1 MTEDDNI
8 QCLSTIPSLVAALSS
23 VPDSVELILVG
34 GEALTG
40 ATVDAVK
47 ESNAKLVSVYGPT
60 ETSNI
65 VCARTV
71 LDSNN
76 ITSLGAFFPNVQTYV
91 SCPESLELKA
101 FGEWGELLIGGDQV
115 GLGYL
120 NRPELTAEKFISNPW
135 GAGTLYRTGDLV
147 RFGADGQLEIGGRID
162 FMIKFNGQRMEAG
175 EIENALMSIDGVDEA
190 VVLHRKDLDGPD
202 ALCAYVKPSST
213 VVDGGANLKAN
224 LVLPKYMFPTAF
236 VGIDSWPRNGN
247 EKIDRKSLPKPV
259 AVKKVAL
266 AGDESNWEA
275 RNEMDNQLRKIF
287 ADTLKLDMSNVASID
302 SDFFDI
308 GGDSLGSMKL
318 ARAIQKDLGVK
329 LPIAKVMKCRTVAAL
344 SDEISNMSKCS
355 SGSELSMPPV
365 VASHAVDDNATEL
378 FYPAHSGQSYILKL
392 SHDYKAAKSTAYS
405 CPMALWID
413 GDIHLDCLEQAM
425 VSMKKRQAVMRTG
438 FMRDPYSSNQWLQVI
453 KPCDNQLSHTLIY
466 GLEEVET
473 EEQALALYREDCA
486 TDFGAYALTTGNL
499 VRSRLVHVQSTGRH
513 LLLIQIHHIIF
524 DGLSH
529 QLFWHDFSTLYAKA
543 VSEKSGVSD
552 DVVSS
557 CLKVPQLEPMPLQLI
572 DLTQWQL
579 DTSAHPEMK
588 RQRQYWRKQLREG
601 RLPLLAF
608 PEDKPRPN
616 ERTWNGWSIPLVI
629 QPDVGR
635 RLVQLGKEEKCTPF
649 QVILALWSLVLC
661 RHTGQEE
668 VVVGCAFGGREQDTG
683 LTNVLGFLVNYLAM
697 RVEVPKDTS
706 SGSIR
711 QYLRS
716 TRETVTN
723 GILNGALP
731 YNQIV
736 NECLPS
742 LNYESNR
749 PQVFQTMLSMADTDG
764 WANHLETEQFAS
776 AGAKIT
782 PIAQCTWDR
791 CKSDVRIRAHQ
802 LSNGGFKGDIEFNSD
817 VYSHKRI
824 VALSESLVELAT
836 SFAFAADDDSVWS
849 IPMKKYREPKS
860 GQLARQRSSVR
871 RESSRRTSFLTR
883 QASSLRAIY
892 DAASA
897 YDEERRQSLICIGGK
912 RNDSMSAILVA

>member
-1 MTEDDNI
+1 M
-8 QCLSTIPSLVAALSS
+8 
-23 VPDSVELILVG
+23 
-34 GEALTG
+34 
-40 ATVDAVK
+40 VD
-47 ESNAKLVSVYGPT
+47 
-60 ETSNI
+60 I
-65 VCARTV
+65 
-71 LDSNN
+71 
-76 ITSLGAFFPNVQTYV
+76 
-91 SCPESLELKA
+91 
-101 FGEWGELLIGGDQV
+101 
-115 GLGYL
+115 
-120 NRPELTAEKFISNPW
+120 
-135 GAGTLYRTGDLV
+135 
-147 RFGADGQLEIGGRID
+147 
-162 FMIKFNGQRMEAG
+162 
-175 EIENALMSIDGVDEA
+175 
-190 VVLHRKDLDGPD
+190 
-202 ALCAYVKPSST
+202 
-213 VVDGGANLKAN
+213 
-224 LVLPKYMFPTAF
+224 
-236 VGIDSWPRNGN
+236 
-247 EKIDRKSLPKPV
+247 
-259 AVKKVAL
+259 
-266 AGDESNWEA
+266 
-275 RNEMDNQLRKIF
+275 
-287 ADTLKLDMSNVASID
+287 
-302 SDFFDI
+302 
-308 GGDSLGSMKL
+308 
-318 ARAIQKDLGVK
+318 
-329 LPIAKVMKCRTVAAL
+329 
-344 SDEISNMSKCS
+344 
-355 SGSELSMPPV
+355 
-365 VASHAVDDNATEL
+365 
-378 FYPAHSGQSYILKL
+378 
-392 SHDYKAAKSTAYS
+392 
-405 CPMALWID
+405 
-413 GDIHLDCLEQAM
+413 
-425 VSMKKRQAVMRTG
+425 KKRQAVMRTG

-453 KPCDNQLSHTLIY
+453 KPCDNHLSHTFIY

-473 EEQALALYREDCA
+473 EEQALALYHEDCA

-543 VSEKSGVSD
+543 VSEKPGVSD

-557 CLKVPQLEPMPLQLI
+557 CMKLPQLEPMPLQLI

-588 RQRQYWRKQLREG
+588 KQRQYWKKQLREG

-616 ERTWNGWSIPLVI
+616 ERTWKGWVSEVSLYAVFPYQRPCLTVHYRCPLLAQSIPLVI

-683 LTNVLGFLVNYLAM
+683 LSKVIGFMVNYLAM

-716 TRETVTN
+716 TRETVTD

-749 PQVFQTMLSMADTDG
+749 PQVFQTMLSMAGTDG
-764 WANHLETEQFAS
+764 WANHLDAEQFAS
-776 AGAKIT
+776 AGAEIT
-782 PIAQCTWDR
+782 PIAQATWDR

-817 VYSHKRI
+817 VYSHERI
-824 VALSESLVELAT
+824 KALSESLVELAT

-849 IPMKKYREPKS
+849 IPMKEYREPES
-860 GQLARQRSSVR
+860 RQLARQASIR
-871 RESSRRTSFLTR
+871 RKSCRRTSFLAR
-883 QASSLRAIY
+883 QSSTLSRAIS

-897 YDEERRQSLICIGGK
+897 FDEGRRQSLICIGGK
-912 RNDSMSAILVA
+912 RASLSFGTGASIKQGNQ